1 MIIIAKRE
9 KEQKHIYQLMI
20 LVRFSAA
27 VEVEGNWFFQNSE
40 CRQQHLLEPVGDR
53 HHYIERSQEEDKMEV
68 RVAVD
73 GTLPLVIQHIL
84 AWANLL
90 LIIVIL
96 KKEKLQKDAQK
107 NV

>member
-1 MIIIAKRE
+1 M
-9 KEQKHIYQLMI
+9 H
-20 LVRFSAA
+20 
-27 VEVEGNWFFQNSE
+27 FQNSE
-40 CRQQHLLEPVGDR
+40 CHQQHLLEPVGDR

-84 AWANLL
+84 AWASLL

-96 KKEKLQKDAQK
+96 KKEKLQKDAEK
-107 NV
+107 NVQMKNKQKTTLSLSYFCV